1 MRSFFSDMLKV
12 VNRQR
17 TPSPIVASD
26 DHEPLIT
33 SGVLAR
39 LGVLLLVV
47 FGFAVAAELLVG
59 QTH

>member
-1 MRSFFSDMLKV
+1 MRSFFSDMLKA
-12 VNRQR
+12 VNHQR

-26 DHEPLIT
+26 DHEPLIP

-39 LGVLLLVV
+39 LGALLLVV
-47 FGFAVAAELLVG
+47 FGFAVAAQLLVG